1 MEREINMFYRP
12 SPKRQ
17 MKTVR
22 EVTSRQGDSFVR
34 DNGTTLPKFRIKK
47 GDRNLHVNEKFF
59 NSKFADPW
67 K

>member
-1 MEREINMFYRP
+1 
-12 SPKRQ
+12 